1 MRRILVSAFAAVA
14 SLTVLASNFV
24 PVSAPNSTGEIDI
37 RDLSANDAARLSDQ
51 RVATRVVTPQ
61 FAPAVSN
68 PAAHAVE
75 PDLAAFE
82 PHAAAAPEAFNPP
95 KPIAEI
101 IEPRPS
107 FLTAWSQIPTA
118 IFEKVKLIAM
128 PETVV
133 ESDVLTGSATS
144 HQASGQTEFLSDR
157 DSNVF
162 ADSAKYDAPIVPQF
176 VTAAFAV
183 PFTNVER
190 RQLAELP
197 AAPADIEALSAI
209 AEYASDPSAALR
221 LERVSAEPEAA
232 KAPAPLV
239 PMFITAA
246 FQVPETIFQR
256 ARFVDEPAAPVSAEM
271 LHATGGTHASEF
283 AGTESVLDRSVADA
297 DVPVEKPSV
306 LPMFITAIAELPSAI
321 FDRQRVVALPDAP
334 ASVEL
339 LAANPTHVSG
349 STDDISATRI
359 SETMVADAATYR
371 APLVPSFVSAIS
383 DAPTAI
389 FQKMGLLPMPEA
401 PVSTEALTEN
411 AAHVALNEM
420 NSGTADRS
428 AMLPD
433 AATASVPQSP
443 ILISNQTAM
452 SANNLKPMSA
462 GPLVDAPLLNENA
475 IASSN
480 YSATPFDRMIAT
492 PDVPEAILKAQP
504 LLISGR
510 STYSPDLLKPMKAV
524 PNPSVRTSN
533 GEIFAA
539 LQRFEGYCDPNWVG
553 PPIRFSQTVELKLE
567 DLINQLHQRFG
578 VNFILGKN
586 VAGLPLN
593 VKAGNI
599 PWNTLLRSQLFISG
613 VRARCIDANTIELVE
628 NASLGSLQDQAD
640 VEARFVK
647 LKYLQ
652 RTSNSQVGLSGQSQ
666 SSSGGGQ
673 SGCGSSGGG
682 QSGGSS
688 GGGQGGGQ
696 NGQTAAQLGSS
707 KFDKLIIEI
716 EKILGLRSMQESTV
730 GSGSQ
735 GGQGGQGVTQ
745 QEGEVIRSNRYVTQV
760 PGRNILVIRATKEE
774 HELINQIIARAD
786 RPPFQV
792 VIKGLVYTANQDR
805 LLDVGV
811 QTSITEGLN
820 PDGTVRPG
828 QTTSGGVLGNTLG
841 IGTLFD
847 FSTVL
852 GTIDFNIQA
861 TAFQQN
867 GVISV
872 KSRPFATVVDGL
884 CTTLDVG
891 RSLLIPI
898 DGGIGG
904 QGGLE
909 EIKATNTLAVAP
921 YVIDDEAGNPVAVTL
936 DLTLTANEL
945 DTSVS
950 TRGVPAV
957 AERSISTQLMLQED
971 KTAIL
976 GGFTLDS
983 DSRSVTKTPGLGDI
997 PIIGELFKRR
1007 IRDKRVNRLY
1017 FAISVDVITYP
1028 ETIRPVDVPG
1038 ATTDP
1043 PSITPEQKKR
1053 ADNAEPKQVKG
1064 P

>member
-1 MRRILVSAFAAVA
+1 MRRILVSVFAAVA

-24 PVSAPNSTGEIDI
+24 PVSAPTSTGEVDI
-37 RDLSANDAARLSDQ
+37 RHLSASDAARLSDL
-51 RVATRVVTPQ
+51 RVATLVVTPQ
-61 FAPAVSN
+61 FAPVVSDAV
-68 PAAHAVE
+68 AVQ
-75 PDLAAFE
+75 PDLEAFE
-82 PHAAAAPEAFNPP
+82 PHAAAAPEAFNAP

-101 IEPRPS
+101 TGLSPS
-107 FLTAWSQIPTA
+107 FLTAWAQIPAT
-118 IFEKVKLIAM
+118 IFEKVKLVAM
-128 PETVV
+128 PEPVV
-133 ESDVLTGSATS
+133 ESDVLAASAVS
-144 HQASGQTEFLSDR
+144 HQASGQTELSAER
-157 DSNVF
+157 DSIAF
-162 ADSAKYDAPIVPQF
+162 ADSAKYEAPVLPHF
-176 VTAAFAV
+176 VTAALAAPFA
-183 PFTNVER
+183 NIER
-190 RQLAELP
+190 PQLAEQP
-197 AAPADIEALSAI
+197 AAPAGIDALSTV
-209 AEYASDPSAALR
+209 AEHVSFPAVTFSLD
-221 LERVSAEPEAA
+221 RVSAEPEVAN
-232 KAPAPLV
+232 APAPIV

-256 ARFVDEPAAPVSAEM
+256 ARFVDEPSAPVVAEI
-271 LHATGGTHASEF
+271 LHATGRTHAPDF
-283 AGTESVLDRSVADA
+283 AVAETVSNRVAADA
-297 DVPVEKPSV
+297 DVPVEKALL
-306 LPMFITAIAELPSAI
+306 LPTFVTAIAEIPSAI
-321 FDRQRVVALPDAP
+321 FNRQRIVASPDAP
-334 ASVEL
+334 APVEV
-339 LAANPTHVSG
+339 LAANSIHMSASADAVP
-349 STDDISATRI
+349 ATRV
-359 SETMVADAATYR
+359 SETMVADAASYR
-371 APLVPSFVSAIS
+371 APLVPSFVSAIT
-383 DAPTAI
+383 DAPSAI
-389 FQKMGLLPMPEA
+389 FQKMGLLSVPEA
-401 PVSTEALTEN
+401 PVSTEPLTVN
-411 AAHVALNEM
+411 AEHIALNEM
-420 NSGTADRS
+420 NAGTAERS
-428 AMLPD
+428 VMLPD
-433 AATASVPQSP
+433 AFTAPMPQP
-443 ILISNQTAM
+443 PVLISNQTAM
-452 SANNLKPMSA
+452 SANNLKPMGA

-480 YSATPFDRMIAT
+480 NSTTPFDRMIAT

-504 LLISGR
+504 VLISGR
-510 STYSPDLLKPMKAV
+510 SSFSTDLLKPMNAV
-524 PNPSVRTSN
+524 PNPFVKISN
-533 GEIFAA
+533 DEILAA
-539 LQRFEGYCDPNWVG
+539 VQRFEGYCDPNWVG
-553 PPIRFSQTVELKLE
+553 QPIRFTQTVELKLE

-628 NASLGSLQDQAD
+628 NATLGSLQDYAD

-647 LKYLQ
+647 LKFLQ
-652 RTSNSQVGLSGQSQ
+652 RTSNSAVGLSGQSQ
-666 SSSGGGQ
+666 SSQGGGQ

-682 QSGGSS
+682 QSGGGGGGGS
-688 GGGQGGGQ
+688 GGGQSGE
-696 NGQTAAQLGSS
+696 TAAQLGSS

-716 EKILGLRSMQESTV
+716 EKILGLRSMQESTL

-735 GGQGGQGVTQ
+735 GGQGGQAGTQ
-745 QEGEVIRSNRYVTQV
+745 QQGSEVIRSNRYVTQV
-760 PGRNILVIRATKEE
+760 PGRNILAIRATKEE
-774 HELINQIIARAD
+774 HELINQIIVRAD

-841 IGTLFD
+841 VGTLFD

-921 YVIDDEAGNPVAVTL
+921 YVIDDENGNPVAVTL

-1028 ETIRPVDVPG
+1028 EMIRPVDVPG

-1053 ADNAEPKQVKG
+1053 ADNAEPKQVNG